1 MHIRQLRMRI
11 RWLRIRI
18 QRLRIHVLGACR
30 CVLIPT
36 APPEFTIDSSL
47 RSGKGTAVGYEI
59 SGAGV
64 PFCPSPPFPSSP
76 ASGRGDETYGWANSR
91 SPLHLSPT
99 WLIISTAQS
108 KSTIPLSLRFPPL
121 REGNQALRFP
131 LLAGGT
137 CRRGSS
143 SAVFCELWCGDRYK
157 GTSVGFTVGE
167 GYTLFV
173 ALTPSPSPTLW
184 ARGVGAH
191 GSAPCVSPSPA
202 RRERG
207 IKGVRA
213 KDRAR
218 PRACAGRNRLYLRDS
233 VLNRCTLISS

>member
-1 MHIRQLRMRI
+1 MRI
-11 RWLRIRI
+11 DLSPFLIYWCLPPEKGPSKPALRKARM
-18 QRLRIHVLGACR
+18 
-30 CVLIPT
+30 IPT

-108 KSTIPLSLRFPPL
+108 KSTIPPSLRFPPL

-143 SAVFCELWCGDRYK
+143 SAVFCELWCGDWY
-157 GTSVGFTVGE
+157 E
-167 GYTLFV
+167 I
-173 ALTPSPSPTLW
+173 
-184 ARGVGAH
+184 
-191 GSAPCVSPSPA
+191 SAT
-202 RRERG
+202 
-207 IKGVRA
+207 
-213 KDRAR
+213 DRTEKR
-218 PRACAGRNRLYLRDS
+218 HQ
-233 VLNRCTLISS
+233 TT